1 MKSKL
6 LTGVLLTLAVVA
18 ICLWEVWP
26 PDKRIRI
33 GKDLRGGVSLVYSVE
48 MPEGADS
55 QRVLAQVIDSLKR
68 RVNPQGVL
76 DISMQPQGA
85 DRIEVVMP
93 LPSPAVKALGD
104 TYDATLAQLGA
115 RTQVTA
121 RQLQRALAEGKA
133 MDFAP
138 AAPAA
143 GDAAAGSRRDMLAK
157 LQSAHDAAKAGRE
170 KLASMPQGAP
180 DRGEEEERLAQAEID
195 EKRLFE
201 QVLATSVPVQRL
213 KRAMQLSTERP
224 PLRDERGRI
233 RVSATGDVATGPS
246 PREAEIQSLK
256 ALVPDFAP
264 QIDGL
269 VKSYDDYAAVV
280 TGYDDPEDLKRLMRA
295 AGVLEFHIPVSAA
308 SPEGVNV
315 QDLVTQLKERG
326 ADGTDSPVARWFR
339 INSIKQF
346 AESPQEQDALRADP
360 ATFMRA
366 RDLIATSH
374 EGNVWVLLYTTEA
387 MSLDHLGGRQWAMKS
402 VFPSQD
408 QLGRAAVAFQL
419 DQAGG
424 QLMGRLTGP
433 NINRPMAIVLDGEI
447 YSAPTLQSQINAS
460 GQISGNFSPE
470 DIDYLTRVLQGGELE
485 AKLRPEPVSVS
496 MLGPALGRDNLERGF
511 SAVGVSAVAVG
522 IAMVLYYF
530 GAGIIACIALAIN
543 GLMIFGIMAAID
555 GTFTLPGLAGV
566 ALTMGMAVDAN
577 VLIYERIREELV
589 DRGESLTTAVEMG
602 FKRAFSAIVDGNITN
617 LIVCA
622 VLYKFGA
629 TEVKGFG
636 LTMMIGT
643 LTTLFTG
650 LYVSRVC
657 FNVCTGPLGI
667 RRLPMLPTVV
677 PGLMRLLRPNV
688 DWIRIRW
695 VLWGGAGALA
705 AASLLLTVSTGR
717 EMLDTEFRG
726 GIAMTMSTRKASA
739 GEPAGSDGKLLLAR
753 PEVERRIRAIGEK
766 APADALAVRE
776 LRNATVLT
784 VGESTADFQAT
795 SFQIKL
801 ANPPSFTEADTLTE
815 PVVTAVANEFAPELD
830 LVMPLTFRG
839 LGDANDAAY
848 VKPVLSDTLG
858 DLLGMPG
865 RTESLRDWYGG
876 AAVVVDGIQPPISVD
891 DAASRIARM
900 RGQPDFSAISARAF
914 EILPVATAP
923 DGKCTSLLVL
933 VNDPAAN
940 LSKVDAA
947 TWTRLLAGPEWSL
960 VQQAFSQKL
969 SVDQVSS
976 FSPKVAENL
985 AATAIVAVSLSL
997 IGMLLYIWL
1006 RFNSLRYSV
1015 ATVVALVFN
1024 LCCCLGALAL
1034 SLRFTGSAFGRSTFI
1049 EDFRIDLNVI
1059 SGLLAI
1065 IGYSLNDTVV
1075 ILDRIRENK
1084 GKLLYAGYRTVND
1097 SINQTFSRTVL
1108 TGGTVLIT
1116 SGILFFYGGSGIRPF
1131 AFTFIVGLIA
1141 GTASSVVV
1149 AAPLTYVRREDRS
1162 EATRAGSVDAASEPA
1177 PDPA

>member
-6 LTGVLLTLAVVA
+6 LTGVLVTLAVVA
-18 ICLWEVWP
+18 ICLWEIWP

-68 RVNPQGVL
+68 RVNPRGVL
-76 DISMQPQGA
+76 DISMQPQGS

-104 TYDATLAQLGA
+104 SYNAMLLELGA

-121 RQLQRALAEGKA
+121 RQLERALAEGKA
-133 MDFAP
+133 ADFAP
-138 AAPAA
+138 PGDPKGDTAA
-143 GDAAAGSRRDMLAK
+143 GARRDLLSR
-157 LQSAHDAAKAGRE
+157 LQAAYDAAKDGRVR
-170 KLASMPQGAP
+170 LASLAADAP
-180 DRGEEEERLAQAEID
+180 ERDAEEERLAQAEID
-195 EKRLFE
+195 ERKIFE
-201 QVLATSVPVQRL
+201 QVLASSVPVQRL
-213 KRAMQLSTERP
+213 KRAMQLSTDRP
-224 PLRDERGRI
+224 PLRDARGRV
-233 RVSATGDVATGPS
+233 RVSATGDIATGPS
-246 PREAEIQSLK
+246 PRETEVAAVK
-256 ALVPDFAP
+256 AMVPDFADR
-264 QIDGL
+264 IDAL
-269 VKSYDDYAAVV
+269 VKAYDDYASVV

-315 QDLVTQLKERG
+315 DDMTLQLKERG

-339 INSIKQF
+339 INSVKQF
-346 AESPQEQDALRADP
+346 ADSPEQIDAITADP

-366 RDLIATSH
+366 RDLVATGH
-374 EGNVWVLLYTTEA
+374 DGYVWVLLYTTEA
-387 MSLDHLGGRQWAMKS
+387 MSLDHLGGRQWSMKS

-419 DQAGG
+419 DPAGG

-433 NINRPMAIVLDGEI
+433 NIGRPMAIVLDGEV
-447 YSAPTLQSQINAS
+447 YSAPTLQSQINAN

-470 DIDYLTRVLQGGELE
+470 DIDYLIRVLQGGELE
-485 AKLRPEPVSVS
+485 AKLRPEPISVS
-496 MLGPALGRDNLERGF
+496 MLGPAIGRDNLERGF
-511 SAVGVSAVAVG
+511 SAVFASAIAVG

-566 ALTMGMAVDAN
+566 ALTMGIAVDAN

-589 DRGESLTTAVEMG
+589 DRGESLPMAVQMG
-602 FKRAFSAIVDGNITN
+602 FSRALSAIVDGNITN

-643 LTTLFTG
+643 MTTLFTG

-667 RRLPMLPTVV
+667 RRLPMLPTVI
-677 PGLMRLLRPNV
+677 PGMMRVLRPNI
-688 DWIRIRW
+688 DWIGMRW
-695 VLWGGAGALA
+695 ALWSVAGLLA
-705 AASLLLTVSTGR
+705 VSSLVLTVATGR

-726 GIAMTMSTRKASA
+726 GIAMTMSTRKAEP
-739 GEPAGSDGKLLLAR
+739 GEPAGSDGKLLIAR
-753 PEVERRIRAIGEK
+753 PEVERRIREIGEQ

-784 VGESTADFQAT
+784 VGESTSDFQAT
-795 SFQIKL
+795 AFQIKL

-815 PVVTAVANEFAPELD
+815 PVVTAVANAFAAELD
-830 LVMPLTFRG
+830 LVMPITFRG
-839 LGDANDAAY
+839 LGDPNDALY
-848 VKPVLSDTLG
+848 VKPVLADSLG
-858 DLLGMPG
+858 ELLGIAG
-865 RTESLRDWYGG
+865 RTESLRDWNGG
-876 AAVVVDGIQPPISVD
+876 AAVVVEGIEPPISVD
-891 DAASRIARM
+891 DAEIRIARM
-900 RGQPDFSAISARAF
+900 RSQPDFSAISARPF
-914 EILPVATAP
+914 EVLAIETLA
-923 DGKCTSLLVL
+923 DGKCRSMLVL

-940 LSKVDAA
+940 LSRVDAA
-947 TWTRLLAGPEWSL
+947 TWTRLLAGPEWNL

-1006 RFNSLRYSV
+1006 RFNSLRYSL
-1015 ATVVALVFN
+1015 ATVVGLMFN

-1034 SLRFTGSAFGRSTFI
+1034 SLRFTGSAFGRATYV

-1084 GKLLYAGYRTVND
+1084 GKLMYAGYRTVND
-1097 SINQTFSRTVL
+1097 SINQTFSRTLL
-1108 TGGTVLIT
+1108 TGGTVLLT
-1116 SGILFFYGGSGIRPF
+1116 AGILFFYGGSGIRPF

-1141 GTASSVVV
+1141 GTVSSVVI
-1149 AAPLTYVRREDRS
+1149 AAPMTYVRREDRS
-1162 EATRAGSVDAASEPA
+1162 EARRAESADAVAEPA